1 MQCVSS
7 CALVLAL
14 LTTTQC
20 AVAASPV
27 PDSPLGCPPGRTLT
41 IPPSDEAELIL
52 ADGLQ
57 LAEERIAGPF
67 DSPRSVG
74 FLPDGWFLV
83 AEKQGR
89 LLLVRPDGED
99 IPISGT
105 PDVLTDGH
113 GGLIDV
119 AVDPNYSTNDTIYLS
134 YLVGTMD
141 ASMVRVMKARLDDD
155 NGALTD
161 QQVLFESTPG
171 PRTEQLGGRIAL
183 TPDGYLFLSLG
194 DRWGGEVAQDLSKDE
209 GTIIRI
215 RTDGSIPGDNPFRW
229 LAGARPEIWSYGHR
243 NPQGLAFDEASG
255 ELWSDEHG
263 PQGGDELNL
272 ILPGHDYGWPI
283 ITYGTDYSGRP
294 IGNGIAQPGLEQ
306 PVHYWVPISIA
317 PSGLALEGDTTH
329 RVVWIST
336 LAAETL
342 VRLRFGEGCSVSED
356 HFLEHRLGRLRD
368 IRIDP
373 SGDLYVLSDG
383 PDGMLYRL
391 DRGLGGDTSEKTHL

>member
-1 MQCVSS
+1 MKCVSS

-52 ADGLQ
+52 ADGPQ

-83 AEKQGR
+83 PEKQGR

-141 ASMVRVMKARLDDD
+141 ASMVHAMKARLDDD

-243 NPQGLAFDEASG
+243 NPQGLAFDAPGNLYVAASLAG
-255 ELWSDEHG
+255 QRGIVKITPDGKASLAVSGHNLVG
-263 PQGGDELNL
+263 LAFTRTGGAVLATINSIFHLTWGIRPFNL
-272 ILPGHDYGWPI
+272 I
-283 ITYGTDYSGRP
+283 
-294 IGNGIAQPGLEQ
+294 
-306 PVHYWVPISIA
+306 
-317 PSGLALEGDTTH
+317 
-329 RVVWIST
+329 
-336 LAAETL
+336 
-342 VRLRFGEGCSVSED
+342 
-356 HFLEHRLGRLRD
+356 
-368 IRIDP
+368 
-373 SGDLYVLSDG
+373 
-383 PDGMLYRL
+383 
-391 DRGLGGDTSEKTHL
+391 